1 MVQVL
6 SVRTEEAMCWRNR
19 VGAHTDMISW
29 GCCSETTS
37 KRKVRLSWLMN
48 VGEGCKYSIL
58 QAGGSDG
65 TETGGWN
72 RKEVIDDLV
81 LWV

>member
-1 MVQVL
+1 
-6 SVRTEEAMCWRNR
+6 
-19 VGAHTDMISW
+19 
-29 GCCSETTS
+29 
-37 KRKVRLSWLMN
+37 MN
-48 VGEGCKYSIL
+48 VGEGCKYSML